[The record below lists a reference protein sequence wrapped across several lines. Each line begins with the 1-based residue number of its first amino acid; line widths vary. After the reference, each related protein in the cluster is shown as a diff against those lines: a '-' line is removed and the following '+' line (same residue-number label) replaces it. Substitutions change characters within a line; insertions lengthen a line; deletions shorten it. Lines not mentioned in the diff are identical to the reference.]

1 MIRLAKLY
9 FQRMKS
15 RINFSF
21 LTIAWNRFG
30 KMVFNPLN
38 KKRTLNAAWFFFI
51 VVGMGQLGPFIGY
64 AAAYWSDKSVVDSIQ
79 VSAGKAELLTCAT
92 AILAGGIFFLVKEY
106 NSPGNIENRF
116 LKSFALL
123 WSAILGLLCIL
134 TTAQL
139 LTTPGFSSIK
149 QSWVHWILYFVAI
162 VTAFLLWLLE
172 EMQGSAQHA
181 VQMIAAEAEDLTEKA
196 RSEKTAEGLKV

>member
-1 MIRLAKLY
+1 MKIRL
-9 FQRMKS
+9 
-15 RINFSF
+15 NFAT
-21 LTIAWNRFG
+21 LATAWNKLE
-30 KMVFNPLN
+30 KMISNPLT
-38 KKRTLNAAWFFFI
+38 KKRVLNAAWFFFI

-64 AAAYWSDKSVVDSIQ
+64 AAAYWSDQSIINSIQ
-79 VSAGKAELLTCAT
+79 LSAGKAELLTCAT

-116 LKSFALL
+116 LKSLALL

-139 LTTPGFSSIK
+139 LMTPGFASLK
-149 QSWVHWILYFVAI
+149 QSWVHWTLYFFAI
-162 VTAFLLWLLE
+162 ITAFLLWLLE

-181 VQMIAAEAEDLTEKA
+181 VQMIATEAENLTEMA
-196 RSEKTAEGLKV
+196 RSETTTEGIKI